1 MILAAT
7 IRPQPFRQD
16 HEQATEVN
24 GRNSAKDEG
33 APVNTKQSF
42 ASSIRK
48 SLLNHSIRK
57 IKKRKSILNG
67 ATNPASNLEFIE
79 EDGALST
86 ENGDL
91 AILVEFDLD
100 SNFKFIPFRSE
111 LNNLIANNFAS
122 NLLFNSHSSIS
133 MSSLHSQSHLRAQA
147 NKSIVSFLSQL
158 KAEQLPELLLQR
170 IAFCNEH
177 SELWRKQI
185 KLAHD
190 IIPKPPPL
198 RAIRPPNQLNS
209 LTDASGRHRVQRAN
223 SLAVPNGHHSDP
235 HHSHNN
241 NDSKLVCLCER
252 CQFRRINGLNQDCK
266 MPTMDNILLRT
277 NEFNSLSNV
286 KPSVISQ
293 LFNR

>member
-1 MILAAT
+1 M
-7 IRPQPFRQD
+7 
-16 HEQATEVN
+16 
-24 GRNSAKDEG
+24 
-33 APVNTKQSF
+33 
-42 ASSIRK
+42 
-48 SLLNHSIRK
+48 
-57 IKKRKSILNG
+57 KKRKSILNR
-67 ATNPASNLEFIE
+67 PAAGDLEFIE

-122 NLLFNSHSSIS
+122 SSLLFNSVS
-133 MSSLHSQSHLRAQA
+133 MSSLHSHFRAQA

-158 KAEQLPELLLQR
+158 NAEQLPELLLQR

-177 SELWRKQI
+177 SERWRRQI

-198 RAIRPPNQLNS
+198 RAIRQFNQPTGS
-209 LTDASGRHRVQRAN
+209 TAGDRRRVQRTN
-223 SLAVPNGHHSDP
+223 SLAMPNGHHSNQHSNQHSNHPSNP
-235 HHSHNN
+235 HHNN

-252 CQFRRINGLNQDCK
+252 CQFRRHNGLKQDCR

-277 NEFNSLSNV
+277 NEFNSLSNA
-286 KPSVISQ
+286 KHSVIGQ